1 MKKRITLYLLLFF
14 PVLVSAQELITT
26 AGGEGNGVFWSVGE
40 ILTLPVTDAGKTQSV
55 TPGFLQPDHIRYTA
69 IDSPAEEQASI
80 FVYPNPVKEQLY
92 IQGQANNASWKLFD
106 STGRTWG
113 AGTLSGAE
121 QAVDFTAYPAGYYL
135 LQVTS
140 PEGTQLFKLV
150 K

>member
-1 MKKRITLYLLLFF
+1 MKKLITLYLLLF
-14 PVLVSAQELITT
+14 PVLAGAQELVTT

-40 ILTLPVTDAGKTQSV
+40 ILTLPVTDAGTTYSV
-55 TPGFLQPDHIRYTA
+55 TPGFLQPDYIRYTA
-69 IDSPAEEQASI
+69 IDNPANEQASL
-80 FVYPNPVKEQLY
+80 FVYPNPVKDKLHIRGKAE
-92 IQGQANNASWKLFD
+92 SVTWKLFD

-113 AGTLSGAE
+113 AGTFSGTE
-121 QAVDFTAYPAGYYL
+121 QTVDFNAYPAGYYL